1 MNTYQLK
8 LDLNKGPTYS
18 VGMAYSG
25 ITLRQGDKRG
35 CTVVAELYDHGTR
48 FTEAGY
54 TAYFVMG
61 LPDREHY
68 YREAATYS
76 AGTATIIIDESL
88 AASVAGDTIAYFEL
102 TKGGATYSTQGI
114 KVSVLKDARAD
125 KTPGETY
132 DSRIEQAI
140 QELEDAI
147 AGIDVSIEEDV
158 AEWLDQHPEATTT
171 VQDGSITYP
180 KLASSL
186 KQRLNNKL
194 HRLVTAPVVTAS
206 DAYAAPPVALVVDGK
221 SVQDGTPT
229 PDAPVAIQ
237 SVETANLLSG
247 NTETVTIASAG
258 AFYPMT
264 LVNLPAGTYTLS
276 FETELTSGNWQAI
289 YNSVE
294 SSTGQTIITTQS
306 LATKT
311 ITFTVNQPMPYFK
324 IFSTE
329 AGTYRNI
336 RLARGSAAH
345 PYVPYGCVGLY
356 AVGRN
361 LWSFGQEYSRTSAGD
376 LLAKSAMHVPAGQYT
391 FSFDVVSFTSGSNNN
406 AQLLMYDQSGTLV
419 TQPVVVLNTG
429 RVSAAVNPSRDVE
442 SLKLYVGTACTL
454 TNFQLE
460 LGSTTT
466 PYQPYVGFTTPI
478 PLQGHALRSLPDGT
492 HDELRVD
499 ADGNVT
505 LVQRVGSYTVT
516 GSESASSSTK
526 YGSYRR
532 VVSNN
537 AVTEEM
543 QARTAQW
550 GNAGQGLCT
559 HAIFKWQQTEQ
570 IAHVYIAGTTLAL
583 FAEVETAAEVLTAY
597 AGAEILYPLRT
608 PQEISLG
615 TVSLPSMPAPD
626 LTSWASCTPATDIEL
641 DYERDVTI
649 AVERIEAAIA
659 ELATN

>member
-1 MNTYQLK
+1 MNTYNLK
-8 LDLNKGPTYS
+8 LDLNKGPTYN

-140 QELEDAI
+140 QDLEDAI
-147 AGIDVSIEEDV
+147 AGIDVSIEADV

-171 VQDGSITYP
+171 VQDNSITYA
-180 KLASSL
+180 KLHSST

-237 SVETANLLSG
+237 SVESVGLAAAGRNLWHGPTSGGRTNGGITWTYNADGTLTADGTSTNNSWSHSGTVCDVLLS
-247 NTETVTIASAG
+247 
-258 AFYPMT
+258 
-264 LVNLPAGTYTLS
+264 AGTYTASVPSAFGLV
-276 FETELTSGNWQAI
+276 I
-289 YNSVE
+289 YNVDE
-294 SSTGQTIITTQS
+294 GATIYNNTGSSH
-306 LATKT
+306 
-311 ITFTVNQPMPYFK
+311 TFTL
-324 IFSTE
+324 TE
-329 AGTYRNI
+329 GATIRVFARANTGT
-336 RLARGSAAH
+336 
-345 PYVPYGCVGLY
+345 
-356 AVGRN
+356 
-361 LWSFGQEYSRTSAGD
+361 
-376 LLAKSAMHVPAGQYT
+376 T
-391 FSFDVVSFTSGSNNN
+391 FSNV
-406 AQLLMYDQSGTLV
+406 TL
-419 TQPVVVLNTG
+419 G
-429 RVSAAVNPSRDVE
+429 IM
-442 SLKLYVGTACTL
+442 
-454 TNFQLE
+454 LE
-460 LGSTTT
+460 VGSTASAWARPLLTAT
-466 PYQPYVGFTTPI
+466 AI

-505 LVQRVGSYTVT
+505 LVQRVGHVVLD
-516 GSESASSSTK
+516 GSENWYFSSAQGHTFAYVPLPSVANPPSSQVNIACDRFTVALSTNAEK
-526 YGSYRR
+526 VYQSGPNALFWTGGSYNP
-532 VVSNN
+532 S
-537 AVTEEM
+537 
-543 QARTAQW
+543 
-550 GNAGQGLCT
+550 
-559 HAIFKWQQTEQ
+559 K
-570 IAHVYIAGTTLAL
+570 
-583 FAEVETAAEVLTAY
+583 AAEAKAWAASNPITVLYQLATPV
-597 AGAEILYPLRT
+597 EIP
-608 PQEISLG
+608 LG
-615 TVSLPSMPAPD
+615 TVTLPALPAPD
-626 LTSWASCTPATDIEL
+626 LTAWASCTPATEIGL

-649 AVERIEAAIA
+649 AVERLEAAIA

>member
-8 LDLNKGPTYS
+8 LDMNKGPTYS

-88 AASVAGDTIAYFEL
+88 AASVAGDTVAYFEL

-140 QELEDAI
+140 QELETAI
-147 AGIDVSIEEDV
+147 AQAETQIEADV

-171 VQDGSITYP
+171 VQDNSITYA
-180 KLASSL
+180 KLHSST

-194 HRLVTAPVVTAS
+194 HRAIAAPVVTAS
-206 DAYAAPPVALVVDGK
+206 DAYAAPPVAFVVDGK
-221 SVQDGTPT
+221 SVQDGTPA

-237 SVETANLLSG
+237 SVESVGLAAAGRNLAAGVVSGLYDG
-247 NTETVTIASAG
+247 NTGRPFATSDYVRTEKIAALPSTGYVVSLTKGATGSHVYTYEWAADGSFVKRADRGGSTTTTPAIALTTDARTGFVAVACGGASA
-258 AFYPMT
+258 
-264 LVNLPAGTYTLS
+264 NR
-276 FETELTSGNWQAI
+276 ETPD
-289 YNSVE
+289 
-294 SSTGQTIITTQS
+294 TISQ
-306 LATKT
+306 L
-311 ITFTVNQPMPYFK
+311 QL
-324 IFSTE
+324 E
-329 AGTYRNI
+329 Q
-336 RLARGSAAH
+336 GSAAT
-345 PYVPYGCVGLY
+345 PYVPYV
-356 AVGRN
+356 
-361 LWSFGQEYSRTSAGD
+361 
-376 LLAKSAMHVPAGQYT
+376 
-391 FSFDVVSFTSGSNNN
+391 
-406 AQLLMYDQSGTLV
+406 
-419 TQPVVVLNTG
+419 
-429 RVSAAVNPSRDVE
+429 
-442 SLKLYVGTACTL
+442 
-454 TNFQLE
+454 
-460 LGSTTT
+460 GSTTA
-466 PYQPYVGFTTPI
+466 I

-516 GSESASSSTK
+516 GSETPTSSAQ
-526 YGSYRR
+526 YGDYRR
-532 VVSNN
+532 IVVTNCMAEGMGSRQP
-537 AVTEEM
+537 A
-543 QARTAQW
+543 W
-550 GNAGQGLCT
+550 GSTTKGLCSHAPFVYDQTGEST
-559 HAIFKWQQTEQ
+559 HAY
-570 IAHVYIAGTTLAL
+570 VAGRTLAL
-583 FAEVETAAEVLTAY
+583 FYPTTVSADVVAVF
-597 AGAEILYPLRT
+597 AGATLIYPLAT
-608 PQEISLG
+608 PVEIPLG

-626 LTSWASCTPATDIEL
+626 LTAWASCTPATEIEL
-641 DYERDVTI
+641 DYERSVTI
-649 AVERIEAAIA
+649 AVERLEAQIA
-659 ELATN
+659 EIATA

>member
-68 YREAATYS
+68 YREAATYN

-88 AASVAGDTIAYFEL
+88 AASVAGDTVAYFEL

-140 QELEDAI
+140 EELQEATANIPENVRNEVDAQL
-147 AGIDVSIEEDV
+147 A
-158 AEWLDQHPEATTT
+158 AHPEWTTT

-206 DAYAAPPVALVVDGK
+206 DAYAAPPVSLVVDGK
-221 SVQDGTPT
+221 SVQDGTPA

-237 SVETANLLSG
+237 SVESVGLAAAGVNLLPNIADWRLSSQYTAEG
-247 NTETVTIASAG
+247 GVVTKAASSSASWQYAMVIQLPAAAFYGKALTVSLDYRSDNWTETT
-258 AFYPMT
+258 P
-264 LVNLPAGTYTLS
+264 
-276 FETELTSGNWQAI
+276 
-289 YNSVE
+289 
-294 SSTGQTIITTQS
+294 
-306 LATKT
+306 
-311 ITFTVNQPMPYFK
+311 FTVNVDG
-324 IFSTE
+324 STDSTANRTRYTRLGNNSNSPFPTTE
-329 AGTYRNI
+329 WQRWTYTFTI
-336 RLARGSAAH
+336 SGDEWFVTGSGD
-345 PYVPYGCVGLY
+345 VDF
-356 AVGRN
+356 
-361 LWSFGQEYSRTSAGD
+361 FGIGIWTI
-376 LLAKSAMHVPAGQYT
+376 AKS
-391 FSFDVVSFTSGSNNN
+391 
-406 AQLLMYDQSGTLV
+406 QLQIRNV
-419 TQPVVVLNTG
+419 
-429 RVSAAVNPSRDVE
+429 
-442 SLKLYVGTACTL
+442 
-454 TNFQLE
+454 QLE
-460 LGSTTT
+460 LGSTAT
-466 PYQPYVGFTTPI
+466 PYVPYVGSTTPI

-492 HDELRVD
+492 RDEVNVD
-499 ADGNVT
+499 EWGHAILT
-505 LVQRVGSYTVT
+505 QRVGSADMGTLSWTQHNISTDCFYCTPN
-516 GSESASSSTK
+516 ASPSLLPD
-526 YGSYRR
+526 G
-532 VVSNN
+532 
-537 AVTEEM
+537 
-543 QARTAQW
+543 
-550 GNAGQGLCT
+550 
-559 HAIFKWQQTEQ
+559 
-570 IAHVYIAGTTLAL
+570 L
-583 FAEVETAAEVLTAY
+583 FAAGGSSYSVSALMCTGLTVVNVNFPYGISGNDNVVCMSPNNPYIYACDADSATAAAFKAAMSGITLLY
-597 AGAEILYPLRT
+597 KLAE
-608 PQEISLG
+608 PQTIDLG
-615 TVSLPSMPAPD
+615 YLDPALLPAPD
-626 LTSWASCTPATDIEL
+626 LTAWASCTPATEIGL

>member
-1 MNTYQLK
+1 MNTYNLK
-8 LDLNKGPTYS
+8 LDLNKGPTYN

-88 AASVAGDTIAYFEL
+88 AASVAGDTVAYFEL

-147 AGIDVSIEEDV
+147 AGIDVSIEADV

-171 VQDGSITYP
+171 VQDGSITYQ
-180 KLASSL
+180 KLHSST

-194 HRLVTAPVVTAS
+194 HRAITAPVVTAS

-237 SVETANLLSG
+237 SVESVALYAEGTNLERDRVHAIGSSHTSTGITYVMEADGTITATGTATKNSWAYS
-247 NTETVTIASAG
+247 NAASTDLR
-258 AFYPMT
+258 YYT
-264 LVNLPAGTYTLS
+264 LLPAGTYTASCQQVDGTAMAGRLLALDG
-276 FETELTSGNWQAI
+276 TTP
-289 YNSVE
+289 SVLFDYRAE
-294 SSTGQTIITTQS
+294 PY
-306 LATKT
+306 
-311 ITFTVNQPMPYFK
+311 TFT
-324 IFSTE
+324 
-329 AGTYRNI
+329 
-336 RLARGSAAH
+336 LAE
-345 PYVPYGCVGLY
+345 PTLVFV
-356 AVGRN
+356 
-361 LWSFGQEYSRTSAGD
+361 
-376 LLAKSAMHVPAGQYT
+376 VPA
-391 FSFDVVSFTSGSNNN
+391 
-406 AQLLMYDQSGTLV
+406 
-419 TQPVVVLNTG
+419 VLNGST
-429 RVSAAVNPSRDVE
+429 VSGA
-442 SLKLYVGTACTL
+442 KLWVMLNAGATAL
-454 TNFQLE
+454 PFVAPV
-460 LGSTTT
+460 GSTTA
-466 PYQPYVGFTTPI
+466 I

-492 HDELRVD
+492 HDELLVD

-505 LVQRVGSYTVT
+505 LVQRVWAEAFDGS
-516 GSESASSSTK
+516 SDESWQLSGQGIATTK
-526 YGSYRR
+526 YNG
-532 VVSNN
+532 VLLHAASNN
-537 AVTEEM
+537 VAVSMLSSHFT
-543 QARTAQW
+543 ARTSNEIY
-550 GNAGQGLCT
+550 GGSNPVGV
-559 HAIFKWQQTEQ
+559 AIGASGVLRVGVFGES
-570 IAHVYIAGTTLAL
+570 TTLANTVAWL
-583 FAEVETAAEVLTAY
+583 AENPLTIFAPLATPVE
-597 AGAEILYPLRT
+597 IP
-608 PQEISLG
+608 LG
-615 TVSLPSMPAPD
+615 TVTLPSMPAPD
-626 LTSWASCTPATDIEL
+626 LTAWASCTPATDIEL
-641 DYERDVTI
+641 DYERDVNI
-649 AVERIEAAIA
+649 AVERLEAAIA